1 VVFVLQVKCV
11 KCGACSAV
19 CPVFRSSGRESHTAR
34 GKLHLLDVLGLA
46 KASTE
51 FVDIFS
57 ACLLC
62 GACSAVC
69 PRSIDIS
76 KELVGARDSFSSVA
90 GPHGYEKYLT
100 RKLLAVPG
108 SLAGLRVLGS
118 AGEKLLGAY
127 LPKSSGLRLRLAMFA
142 DAPSGQPFSEKNNS
156 LSRQSEDT
164 QTVSW
169 FPGCAARYLS
179 PASLDSCRSLF
190 VKHGV
195 ALTYS
200 NSLACCGLADWAAGD
215 SKEAQK
221 KGRQNIQILEQKDGP
236 IMVSC
241 ASCLAQLQQYPKLF
255 EAENEWVQRAQ
266 DIASR
271 LVEFST
277 FLKEYETGEQATSK
291 TKGSKIRIFYHDP
304 CHMRHNSQIVDSS
317 REQLRKCGNIE
328 LLELPDGPRCC
339 GQGGLFHIAQPEISG
354 RIRDQLVKDV
364 LKLKPEVITTTCSG
378 CLMQWQQGLASAG
391 SEVKVRHLAQ
401 VLEEMRAT

>member
-1 VVFVLQVKCV
+1 MSQVKCA
-11 KCGACSAV
+11 KCGACSTV

-46 KASTE
+46 NASTE

-62 GACSAVC
+62 GACSAIC

-76 KELVGARDSFSSVA
+76 KELVDARDSFSSVA

-142 DAPSGQPFSEKNNS
+142 DAPSDKAFSEKKSS
-156 LSRQSEDT
+156 LLSQPEDIQS
-164 QTVSW
+164 VSW
-169 FPGCAARYLS
+169 FPGCAARYLY
-179 PASLDSCRSLF
+179 PASLESCRSLF
-190 VKHGV
+190 VSHGV
-195 ALTYS
+195 TLSFSNALV
-200 NSLACCGLADWAAGD
+200 CCGLADWAAGD
-215 SKEAQK
+215 IREAQK
-221 KGRQNIQILEQKDGP
+221 KGRQNIQILEQRDGP

-255 EAENEWVQRAQ
+255 AGESEWLQRAEK
-266 DIASR
+266 ITSR
-271 LVEFST
+271 LVEFSE
-277 FLKEYETGEQATSK
+277 LLEECEAVEYTESK
-291 TKGSKIRIFYHDP
+291 TKGSKIRVFYHDP
-304 CHMRHNSQIVDSS
+304 CHMRHSSQIVDSS
-317 REQLRKCGNIE
+317 REQLKKYGNVE

-364 LKLKPEVITTTCSG
+364 LQLNPEVITTTCSG
-378 CLMQWQQGLASAG
+378 CLMQWQQGLAVAG
-391 SEVKVRHLAQ
+391 SQVRVLHLAQ
-401 VLEEMRAT
+401 LLEKVKAT

>member
-1 VVFVLQVKCV
+1 VSTVKCA

-62 GACSAVC
+62 GACSAIC

-76 KELVGARDSFSSVA
+76 KALVSARESFSSVA

-118 AGEKLLGAY
+118 AGEKLLSAY
-127 LPKSSGLRLRLAMFA
+127 LPKESGLRLRLAMFA
-142 DAPSGQPFSEKNNS
+142 DTSQDQPSSEKKHPH
-156 LSRQSEDT
+156 SRSSENT
-164 QTVSW
+164 KTISW
-169 FPGCAARYLS
+169 FPGCTARYLS
-179 PASLDSCRSLF
+179 PDSLDSCSALF
-190 VKHGV
+190 AERGV
-195 ALTYS
+195 ALS
-200 NSLACCGLADWAAGD
+200 FSRSLACCGLADWAAGD

-221 KGRQNIQILEQKDGP
+221 KGRQNIQVLEESDGP

-241 ASCLAQLQQYPKLF
+241 ASCLAQLQYYPKLF
-255 EAENEWVQRAQ
+255 DEESEWRHRAEKIVL
-266 DIASR
+266 R
-271 LVEFST
+271 LMEFSS
-277 FLKEYETGEQATSK
+277 LLGEHEVVKRVESTATD
-291 TKGSKIRIFYHDP
+291 SKIRVFYHDP
-304 CHMRHNSQIVDSS
+304 CHMRHNDQIVDCS
-317 REQLRKCGNIE
+317 REQLRKSGNIE
-328 LLELPDGPRCC
+328 ILELPDGPRCC

-354 RIRDQLVKDV
+354 RIRDQLVQDV
-364 LKLKPEVITTTCSG
+364 LRLEPDVITTSCSG
-378 CLMQWQQGLASAG
+378 CLMQWQQGLAAAG
-391 SEVKVRHLAQ
+391 STVRAKHLAQ
-401 VLEEMRAT
+401 VLEDIKAT